1 MVEIL
6 YAAIT
11 MLAGSLAWCFLGP
24 FWAMLL
30 VVGLMGGRIIHLL
43 EQIKERLDE
52 IKKDDPSEKEDS

>member
-43 EQIKERLDE
+43 EQIKE
-52 IKKDDPSEKEDS
+52 DDPSEKEDS